1 MKLYVRILLAV
12 LCALMVLSMPFAVSS
27 PAMLGEAQWEA
38 TQEEDGWEE
47 GLLRF
52 LLPTAYA
59 EEDAAP
65 VYTLPYDFSAAPA
78 PRADGYTDE
87 GYSDESIT
95 VTMET
100 RHENNVIWR
109 IAWVEIKDPSQ
120 LRITLAG
127 DFNKKGVYTSTKT
140 AKVKAM
146 AQKSNAVVALNGDY
160 FADDQVKR
168 CFEFRM
174 FQPVNSKV
182 PKTNKTKDILIIDE
196 LGNFHTFIKSK
207 GITVDK
213 KAKLN
218 EKLQD
223 MITAEGVEGK
233 ILHAFTFGPALVQQ
247 GEQLIM
253 DKNYGYNPNGR
264 EPRTAIGQMGPL
276 SYVMV
281 VAEGRG
287 DSVGVTHQELA
298 DFMFLLGC
306 QEAYNL
312 DGGGTAAMYYNGD
325 YYNDLAGSERAVSD
339 IIYFAS
345 AVTEE

>member
-1 MKLYVRILLAV
+1 MKLPVRILLMV
-12 LCALMVLSMPFAVSS
+12 LCAAIILSLPFAISS
-27 PAMLGEAQWEA
+27 PAMLSEAQWEA
-38 TQEEDGWEE
+38 TMALEGDEA

-52 LLPTAYA
+52 LVPTAFA
-59 EEDAAP
+59 EDSAP

-78 PRADGYTDE
+78 PKADGYTE
-87 GYSDESIT
+87 NGYSDASIT
-95 VTMET
+95 VEMET
-100 RHENNVIWR
+100 REDDGVIWR
-109 IAWVEIKDPSQ
+109 IAWVEIQDPSQ
-120 LRITLAG
+120 LRVTLAG

-146 AQKSNAVVALNGDY
+146 AQKSNAIVALNGDY

-168 CFEFRM
+168 SFELRM

-196 LGNFHTFIKSK
+196 FGDFHTFIKSE
-207 GITVDK
+207 GITVNK
-213 KAKLN
+213 NAKLN
-218 EKLQD
+218 ESLQD
-223 MITAEGVEGK
+223 NITAEGVEGR
-233 ILHAFTFGPALVQQ
+233 ILHAFTFGPALVQD
-247 GEQLIM
+247 GNPLEM
-253 DKNYGYNPNGR
+253 DTKYGYNPNGR
-264 EPRTAIGQMGPL
+264 EPRSAIGQMGPL

-287 DSVGVTHQELA
+287 ESVGVTHQELA

-306 QEAYNL
+306 EEAYNL
-312 DGGGTAAMYYNGD
+312 DGGGTAAMYYNGG
-325 YYNDLAGSERAVSD
+325 YFNDLAGNERDVSD